1 MSDLDHCP
9 YCGTALT
16 GWECWKCDVEFVY
29 EDDKLVERELSR
41 RGDRPD
47 RERRCISCDWP
58 MTRRSEFTPAW
69 EDGDNAEAYVTCEHC
84 GYRNPF

>member
-69 EDGDNAEAYVTCEHC
+69 EDGDNAEASVTCEHC